1 MSSPEATVIAITLTA
16 CAIFSALPNFWSFP
30 SRFLTGAAAAAGIAL
45 INTVGNIAGFAA
57 PYITGAVKDAT
68 GLYEMPMFI
77 VGALML
83 ISALLAFS
91 IGKTIKDPSVK

>member
-1 MSSPEATVIAITLTA
+1 VLVVTITA
-16 CAIFSALPNFWSFP
+16 CAIFSALPNFWSLP
-30 SRFLTGAAAAAGIAL
+30 SRFLTGAGAAAGIAF

-83 ISALLAFS
+83 VSALLAFS
-91 IGKTIKDPSVK
+91 IGKVLKGSSAA